1 MSFANLTLNT
11 KTVAALPSQFN
22 KPTEIQQAV
31 IPTIVSGRD
40 VLALAQTGSGK
51 TLAYGLPLLNNI
63 DQGSNKLQALVIVP
77 TRELASQV
85 TESLKPIAT
94 ALSIKTVTLT
104 GGINADEQQQQLSTA
119 PQLAIATPGRLLA
132 LIKSGELELAQCTS
146 LVLDEADRLIDMG
159 FWPDIQAIT
168 AALPTKRQSLLFSA
182 TLPPELVSQAET
194 LLSNPEKITTHKE
207 NSVVEAIEETLYL
220 VNKGSKAQALI
231 ALLNQNP
238 WPQVLVFIGA
248 KDNADALTKR
258 LNKAKI
264 SVSVLHGNK
273 SQEERAQALDS
284 FKNGDTRVL
293 IATDVMAR
301 GIHIDQLPI
310 VINFELPPHS
320 ATYVHRVGRTARAG
334 STGCAISLV
343 SHSET
348 DYLTAIRTLTN
359 KALPLQSLEGF
370 PVTDKPASETTTH
383 KRPPKDKMANRRTAK
398 KKSVKQFKS
407 KPNSSR
413 SHSSKS
419 NSTKPTRAK

>member
-1 MSFANLTLNT
+1 MSFDNLTLNA
-11 KTVAALPSQFN
+11 KTVAAIPSQFD

-31 IPTIVSGRD
+31 IPTIIAGKD

-51 TLAYGLPLLNNI
+51 TLAFGLPLLNNI
-63 DQGSNKLQALVIVP
+63 NHDVNELQALVIVP

-85 TESLKPIAT
+85 AESLEPIAT
-94 ALSIKTVTLT
+94 ALNISTMTLM
-104 GGINADEQQQQLSTA
+104 GGVNTDDQQQQLLTK

-132 LIKSGELELAQCTS
+132 VIKSGELELTQCVS

-168 AALPTKRQSLLFSA
+168 EALPAKRQSLLFSA
-182 TLPPELVSQAET
+182 TLPLELVNQAET
-194 LLSNPEKITTHKE
+194 LLSNPEKITTHQE
-207 NSVVEAIEETLYL
+207 NSVVETIEETLYL

-231 ALLNQNP
+231 ALLNQNQ

-248 KDNADALTKR
+248 KDNADSLTKR

-264 SVSVLHGNK
+264 SVSALHGNK
-273 SQEERAQALDS
+273 NQEERAQALES
-284 FKNGDTRVL
+284 FKNGETRVL

-301 GIHIDQLPI
+301 GIHIDQLP
-310 VINFELPPHS
+310 VVLNFELPTHS

-343 SHSET
+343 SHSENEH
-348 DYLTAIRTLTN
+348 LNAIRTLTN
-359 KALPLQSLEGF
+359 KPLPLQSLEGF
-370 PVTDKPASETTTH
+370 PVTDKPASETTAR

-398 KKSVKQFKS
+398 KKSIKQFKS
-407 KPNSSR
+407 KPNSS
-413 SHSSKS
+413 K
-419 NSTKPTRAK
+419 

>member
-1 MSFANLTLNT
+1 MSFVNLTLNT

-51 TLAYGLPLLNNI
+51 TLAFGLPLLNNI

-85 TESLKPIAT
+85 TESLQPTAT

-104 GGINADEQQQQLSTA
+104 GGANANEQQQQLSTA

-168 AALPTKRQSLLFSA
+168 AALPTERQSLLFSA

-207 NSVVEAIEETLYL
+207 NSVVETIEETLYL
-220 VNKGSKAQALI
+220 VNKGSKAKALI

-264 SVSVLHGNK
+264 SVSALHGNK

-370 PVTDKPASETTTH
+370 PLTDKPASETTTR

-413 SHSSKS
+413 SLSSKS

>member
-1 MSFANLTLNT
+1 MSFDNLTLNA
-11 KTVAALPSQFN
+11 KTVTAIPSQFD

-31 IPTIVSGRD
+31 IPSIIAGKD

-51 TLAYGLPLLNNI
+51 TLAFGLPLLNNI
-63 DQGSNKLQALVIVP
+63 NHDVNGLQALIIVP

-85 TESLKPIAT
+85 TESLEPVAT
-94 ALSIKTVTLT
+94 ALDIKLVTLT
-104 GGINADEQQQQLSTA
+104 GGVTTDDQQQQLLTQ

-132 LIKSGELELAQCTS
+132 LIKSSELDVTQCVS

-168 AALPTKRQSLLFSA
+168 AALPNKRQSLLFSA
-182 TLPPELVSQAET
+182 TLPPELVSQAEL
-194 LLSNPEKITTHKE
+194 LLSNPVKVTTHQE
-207 NSVVEAIEETLYL
+207 NSVVATIEETLYL

-231 ALLNQNP
+231 ALLHQSP

-258 LNKAKI
+258 LNKSKI
-264 SVSVLHGNK
+264 NVSALHGNK
-273 SQEERAQALDS
+273 SQEEREQALES
-284 FKNGDTRVL
+284 FKNGETRVL

-301 GIHIDQLPI
+301 GIHIDQLPV
-310 VINFELPPHS
+310 VINFDLPTHS

-348 DYLTAIRTLTN
+348 DYLNAIRTLTN
-359 KALPLQSLEGF
+359 KPLVLQALEGF
-370 PVTDKPASETTTH
+370 PVTDKPASEATAR

-398 KKSVKQFKS
+398 KKSAKQFKS
-407 KPNSSR
+407 KPS
-413 SHSSKS
+413 SSK
-419 NSTKPTRAK
+419 

>member
-51 TLAYGLPLLNNI
+51 TLAFGLPLLNNI

-85 TESLKPIAT
+85 TESLQPTAT

-104 GGINADEQQQQLSTA
+104 GGANANEQQQQLSTA

-168 AALPTKRQSLLFSA
+168 AALPTERQSLLFSA

-207 NSVVEAIEETLYL
+207 NSVVETIEETLYL

-231 ALLNQNP
+231 TLLNQNP

-264 SVSVLHGNK
+264 SVSALHGNK

-370 PVTDKPASETTTH
+370 PVTDKPASETTTR

-413 SHSSKS
+413 SLSSKS

>member
-1 MSFANLTLNT
+1 MSFDNLTLNA
-11 KTVAALPSQFN
+11 KTVAAIPSQFD

-31 IPTIVSGRD
+31 IPTIIAGKD

-51 TLAYGLPLLNNI
+51 TLAFGLPLLNNI
-63 DQGSNKLQALVIVP
+63 NHDVNELQALIIVP

-85 TESLKPIAT
+85 AESLEPIAT
-94 ALSIKTVTLT
+94 ALNISTMTLM
-104 GGINADEQQQQLSTA
+104 GGVNTDDQQQQLLTK

-132 LIKSGELELAQCTS
+132 VIKSGELELTQCMS

-168 AALPTKRQSLLFSA
+168 EALPTKRQSLLSSA
-182 TLPPELVSQAET
+182 TLPPELVNQAET
-194 LLSNPEKITTHKE
+194 LLSNPEKITTHQE
-207 NSVVEAIEETLYL
+207 NSVVETIEETLYL

-231 ALLNQNP
+231 ALLNQNQ

-264 SVSVLHGNK
+264 SVSALHGNK
-273 SQEERAQALDS
+273 SQEERAQALES
-284 FKNGDTRVL
+284 FKNGETRVL

-301 GIHIDQLPI
+301 GIHIDQLP
-310 VINFELPPHS
+310 VVLNFELPPHS

-343 SHSET
+343 SHSENEH
-348 DYLTAIRTLTN
+348 LNAIRTLTN
-359 KALPLQSLEGF
+359 KPLPLQSLEGF
-370 PVTDKPASETTTH
+370 PVTDKPASETTVR

-398 KKSVKQFKS
+398 KKSIKQFKG
-407 KPNSSR
+407 KPNSS
-413 SHSSKS
+413 K
-419 NSTKPTRAK
+419 

>member
-51 TLAYGLPLLNNI
+51 TLAFGLPLLNNI

-85 TESLKPIAT
+85 TESLQPTAT

-104 GGINADEQQQQLSTA
+104 GGANANEQQQQLSTA

-168 AALPTKRQSLLFSA
+168 AALPTERQSLLFSA

-207 NSVVEAIEETLYL
+207 NSVVETIEETLYQ

-264 SVSVLHGNK
+264 SVSALHGNK

-370 PVTDKPASETTTH
+370 PVTDKPASETTTR

-413 SHSSKS
+413 SLSSKS

>member
-11 KTVAALPSQFN
+11 KTIAALPSQFN

-51 TLAYGLPLLNNI
+51 TLAFGLPLLNNI
-63 DQGSNKLQALVIVP
+63 DQGSNQLQALVIVP

-85 TESLKPIAT
+85 TESLQPIAT
-94 ALSIKTVTLT
+94 TLSIKTVTLT

-132 LIKSGELELAQCTS
+132 LIKNGELELAQCTS

-168 AALPTKRQSLLFSA
+168 AALPTKHQSLLFSA

-194 LLSNPEKITTHKE
+194 LLSNPEKITIHKE

-264 SVSVLHGNK
+264 SVSALHGNK

-359 KALPLQSLEGF
+359 KALPLQALEGF
-370 PVTDKPASETTTH
+370 PVTDKPASETTAR

-419 NSTKPTRAK
+419 NISKPTRSK

>member
-1 MSFANLTLNT
+1 MSFDNLTLNA
-11 KTVAALPSQFN
+11 KTVAAIPSQFD

-31 IPTIVSGRD
+31 IPTIIAGKD

-51 TLAYGLPLLNNI
+51 TLAFGLPLLNNLNH
-63 DQGSNKLQALVIVP
+63 DVNELQALVIVP

-85 TESLKPIAT
+85 AESLEPLAT
-94 ALSIKTVTLT
+94 ALNISTMTLM
-104 GGINADEQQQQLSTA
+104 GGVNTDDQQQQLLTK
-119 PQLAIATPGRLLA
+119 PQLAITTPGRLLA
-132 LIKSGELELAQCTS
+132 VIKSGELELTQCVS

-168 AALPTKRQSLLFSA
+168 EALPTKRQSLLFSA
-182 TLPPELVSQAET
+182 TLPPELVNQAET
-194 LLSNPEKITTHKE
+194 LLSNPEKITTHQE
-207 NSVVEAIEETLYL
+207 NSVVETIEETLYL

-231 ALLNQNP
+231 ALLKQNQ

-264 SVSVLHGNK
+264 NVSALHGNK
-273 SQEERAQALDS
+273 SQEERAQALES
-284 FKNGDTRVL
+284 FKNGETRVL

-301 GIHIDQLPI
+301 GIHIDQLPV
-310 VINFELPPHS
+310 VINFELPSHS

-334 STGCAISLV
+334 SAGCAISLV
-343 SHSET
+343 SHSENEH
-348 DYLTAIRTLTN
+348 LNAIRTLTN
-359 KALPLQSLEGF
+359 KPLPLQSLEGF
-370 PVTDKPASETTTH
+370 PVTDKPASESTDR

-398 KKSVKQFKS
+398 KKSIKQFKS

-413 SHSSKS
+413 
-419 NSTKPTRAK
+419 

>member
-1 MSFANLTLNT
+1 MSFDNLTLNA
-11 KTVAALPSQFN
+11 KTVTAIPSQFD

-31 IPTIVSGRD
+31 IPSIIAGKD

-51 TLAYGLPLLNNI
+51 TLAFGLPLLNNI
-63 DQGSNKLQALVIVP
+63 NHDVNGLQALIIVP

-85 TESLKPIAT
+85 TESLQPVAT
-94 ALSIKTVTLT
+94 ALDIKFVTLT
-104 GGINADEQQQQLSTA
+104 GGANTDDQQQQLLTQ

-132 LIKSGELELAQCTS
+132 LIKSSELDVTQCVS

-168 AALPTKRQSLLFSA
+168 AALPSKRQSLLFSA
-182 TLPPELVSQAET
+182 TLPPELVSQAEL
-194 LLSNPEKITTHKE
+194 LLSNPVKVTTHQE
-207 NSVVEAIEETLYL
+207 NSVVATIEETLYL

-231 ALLNQNP
+231 ALLHQSP

-258 LNKAKI
+258 LNKSKI
-264 SVSVLHGNK
+264 NVSALHGNK
-273 SQEERAQALDS
+273 SQEEREQALES
-284 FKNGDTRVL
+284 FKNGETRVL
-293 IATDVMAR
+293 IATDVIAR
-301 GIHIDQLPI
+301 GIHIDQLPV
-310 VINFELPPHS
+310 VINFDLPTHS

-348 DYLTAIRTLTN
+348 DYLNAIRTLTN
-359 KALPLQSLEGF
+359 KPLVLQALEGF
-370 PVTDKPASETTTH
+370 PVTDKPASEAATR

-398 KKSVKQFKS
+398 KKSAKQFKS
-407 KPNSSR
+407 KPS
-413 SHSSKS
+413 SSK
-419 NSTKPTRAK
+419 

>member
-31 IPTIVSGRD
+31 IPAIVSGKD

-51 TLAYGLPLLNNI
+51 TLAFGLPLLNNI
-63 DQGSNKLQALVIVP
+63 DQSSNKLQALVIVP

-85 TESLKPIAT
+85 TESLQPIAT
-94 ALSIKTVTLT
+94 ALRIKTVTLT
-104 GGINADEQQQQLSTA
+104 GGIDADEQQQQLSTA

-132 LIKSGELELAQCTS
+132 LIQSGELELAQCTS

-168 AALPTKRQSLLFSA
+168 AALPTKRHSLLFSA

-207 NSVVEAIEETLYL
+207 NSVVETIEETLYL

-231 ALLNQNP
+231 ALLHQNP

-264 SVSVLHGNK
+264 SVSALHGNK

-334 STGCAISLV
+334 DTGCAISLV

-359 KALPLQSLEGF
+359 KALPLQPLEGF
-370 PVTDKPASETTTH
+370 PVTDKPASETTAR

-398 KKSVKQFKS
+398 KRSVKQFKS
-407 KPNSSR
+407 KSNSPR
-413 SHSSKS
+413 S
-419 NSTKPTRAK
+419 NSTKPTRSK

>member
-51 TLAYGLPLLNNI
+51 TLAFGLPLLNNI

-85 TESLKPIAT
+85 TESLQPTAT

-104 GGINADEQQQQLSTA
+104 GGANANEQQQQLSTA

-168 AALPTKRQSLLFSA
+168 AALPTERQSLLFSA

-207 NSVVEAIEETLYL
+207 NSVVETIEETLYL

-231 ALLNQNP
+231 ALINQNP

-264 SVSVLHGNK
+264 SVSALHGNK

-370 PVTDKPASETTTH
+370 PLTDKPASETTTR

-413 SHSSKS
+413 SLSSKS